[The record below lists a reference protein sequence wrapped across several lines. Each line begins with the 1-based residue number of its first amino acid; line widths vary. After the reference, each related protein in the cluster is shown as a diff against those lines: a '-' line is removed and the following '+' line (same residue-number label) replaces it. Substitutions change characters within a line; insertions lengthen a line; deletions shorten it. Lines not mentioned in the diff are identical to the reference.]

1 MQVFYQPVGI
11 KQDWKLF
18 DARCRLQ
25 PLADQLLSSNSSQ
38 TGSRVP
44 ILLIGDST
52 DRFIQQDVCELGKM
66 VGARTDSIGFDT
78 DHAPSQPKNRQ
89 RTAWNETL
97 AICHPSRAFDQH
109 FLAWLA
115 LVHNIHLRASCVCSA
130 E

>member
-78 DHAPSQPKNRQ
+78 DQTTLRVSLQPYVHHAHQDNAYAK
-89 RTAWNETL
+89 AVL
-97 AICHPSRAFDQH
+97 
-109 FLAWLA
+109 
-115 LVHNIHLRASCVCSA
+115 
-130 E
+130 